1 MKSPTAFAGPL
12 RPIGLLAL
20 SLLIACAPSAPAG
33 ARVRVVA
40 RDYSF
45 GVPATLPAG
54 VTFFQLVNQGT
65 VRHEVQLYR
74 FKPGVTRDSA
84 LHLIASD
91 DFPDS
96 VIDVDGGVLIAG
108 PNDSAVQQLV
118 APLRVGDVYGVEC
131 AFRNGPGLP
140 QHTKMGMFTVFEV
153 K

>member
-1 MKSPTAFAGPL
+1 MSPAPRFLIRGSGFLCLTMLTAC
-12 RPIGLLAL
+12 
-20 SLLIACAPSAPAG
+20 SSSAPPV

-45 GVPATLPAG
+45 GVPASLPAG
-54 VTFFQLVNQGT
+54 ETYFQLVNEGT
-65 VRHEVQLYR
+65 VRHEIQLYR
-74 FKPGVTRDSA
+74 FRPGVTRDSA

-96 VIDVDGGVLIAG
+96 VVDVDGGVLISG

-118 APLRVGDVYGVEC
+118 APLHSGDVYGLEC
-131 AFRNGPGLP
+131 AFRNGSGQPVHSKL
-140 QHTKMGMFTVFEV
+140 GMFSVFEV